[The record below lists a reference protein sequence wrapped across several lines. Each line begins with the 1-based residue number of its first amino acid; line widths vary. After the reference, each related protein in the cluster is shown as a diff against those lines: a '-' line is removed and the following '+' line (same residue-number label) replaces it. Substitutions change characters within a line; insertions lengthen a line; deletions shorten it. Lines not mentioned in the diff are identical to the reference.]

1 MCPFIFVIRVHVA
14 FEHSGLVLFFL
25 TRLIIDI
32 SGAVV
37 VAVAV
42 AVVVVV
48 PACLLCSGFGI
59 TSGA

>member
-1 MCPFIFVIRVHVA
+1 MRPFIFIIRVHVA

-25 TRLIIDI
+25 TRLIIPLDI

-42 AVVVVV
+42 VVSRLLR
-48 PACLLCSGFGI
+48 LLCSGLGI
-59 TSGA
+59 TSAS